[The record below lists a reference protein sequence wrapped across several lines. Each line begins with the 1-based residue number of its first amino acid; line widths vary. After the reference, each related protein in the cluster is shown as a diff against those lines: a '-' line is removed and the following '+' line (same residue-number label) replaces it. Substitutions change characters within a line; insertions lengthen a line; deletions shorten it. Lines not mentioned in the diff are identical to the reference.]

1 MNSRSQ
7 NRCAGFTLLE
17 LLIAM
22 LILTFI
28 SIGIY
33 QATTRTFELR
43 TTLMGRGE
51 FYNEVRL
58 GIGII
63 ERDLTQVF
71 TPRHLFSNEMN
82 DATELTNFASQDR
95 NASKFW
101 GPFFD
106 TRGMR
111 AARFEGRENSLRFV
125 SASHNRV
132 YRDSLESVFLKVS
145 YTIEDDNL
153 PGAEIPNSKV
163 LIKSEQTNAFD
174 TENDDEPAPKR
185 FPILRGLKKLSLR
198 YYRKETDKWDT
209 TWDSSRPE
217 FQDLIPDLIEA
228 TVEIAGT
235 GNLTHEGVYRFRPE
249 SPQAALHPSY

>member
-1 MNSRSQ
+1 M
-7 NRCAGFTLLE
+7 LE

-58 GIGII
+58 GVGIV

-71 TPRHLFSNEMN
+71 TPLNLFSNSMK
-82 DATELTNFASQDR
+82 DPTELANLGAQDR

-101 GPFFD
+101 GPIYD

-111 AARFEGRENSLRFV
+111 AARFEGRESSLRFV
-125 SASHNRV
+125 SSSHNRV
-132 YRDSLESVFLKVS
+132 YRDSLESVFVKVS
-145 YTIEDDNL
+145 YTLEEDQLLGADL
-153 PGAEIPNSKV
+153 PGTKV
-163 LIKSEQTNAFD
+163 LMKSEQSNAFD
-174 TENDDEPAPKR
+174 IERDEDPAPKR
-185 FPILRGLKKLSLR
+185 LPILRGIKKLSLR
-198 YYRKETDKWDT
+198 YYRKATDKWDT

-228 TVEIAGT
+228 SIEVVGLN
-235 GNLTHEGVYRFRPE
+235 NLQHEGIYRFRPE
-249 SPQAALHPSY
+249 SPQQTLHPSY